1 MSVMGWLA
9 GRGDAQAQSKGSP
22 FDSFW
27 QWFLS
32 AEQRLREAHGSGG
45 RLEIEAAV
53 GEIGERLNHV
63 HPELCFEYG
72 QADDGIFE
80 LILSAGGI
88 RSLFPAVAA
97 LKQAAPEVPGWRIIA
112 FRPRKA
118 SCARVQLGEAVLEP
132 DGLWY
137 RLMPGAE
144 QADLDLFIAELTPE
158 TLEGLGGAAFLMLDA
173 VLGEY
178 DVATRIGAID
188 FDVLPEDPASLDLKP
203 ITALR
208 ADFDA
213 LFPQTRQ

>member
-1 MSVMGWLA
+1 MSVMAWLA
-9 GRGDAQAQSKGSP
+9 GRDGAEARTADSP
-22 FDSFW
+22 FDGFW

-32 AEQRLREAHGSGG
+32 AEARLRDAHGGDMAE
-45 RLEIEAAV
+45 LEAAV
-53 GEIGERLNHV
+53 NEIGERLRWV

-72 QADDGIFE
+72 MGDDGVYE

-97 LKQAAPEVPGWRIIA
+97 LKQAAPEVPGWRIVA

-132 DGLWY
+132 EGLWY
-137 RLMPGAE
+137 RLMPDVDH
-144 QADLDLFIAELTPE
+144 ADLDLFVADLTPE

-173 VLGEY
+173 ALGEY

-188 FDVLPEDPASLDLKP
+188 FDALPEDPASLDLKP
-203 ITALR
+203 IDALR
-208 ADFDA
+208 AEFDA
-213 LFPQTRQ
+213 LFPQTKQ

>member
-9 GRGDAQAQSKGSP
+9 GLRRVEAQSEGSP
-22 FDSFW
+22 FDAFW

-32 AEQRLREAHGSGG
+32 AEPRLRAAHGNGG
-45 RLEIEAAV
+45 MAELEAAV
-53 GEIGERLNHV
+53 NEIGDRLNRV

-72 QADDGIFE
+72 RADDGIFE

-88 RSLFPAVAA
+88 RSLFSAVSA

-118 SCARVQLGEAVLEP
+118 SCAQVQLGEAVLEP
-132 DGLWY
+132 EGLWY
-137 RLMPGAE
+137 RLTPDAD
-144 QADLDLFIAELTPE
+144 QADLDLFVADLTPE

-173 VLGEY
+173 ALGEY

-188 FDVLPEDPASLDLKP
+188 FDALPENPASLDLKP

-208 ADFDA
+208 ADFDG